1 MTRLAH
7 HLLACGFAN
16 LTACTAASL
25 HVPGDPV
32 GCDPMGGVVMGDLI
46 DPAGAS
52 TRFGAVTAT
61 FDAPD
66 LVTLTDGT
74 LSLILTISDTPR
86 EISLVFPGRPVF
98 ATTGKLV
105 VDEDTT
111 CHAGR
116 YDVFF
121 QYHGQLNGWFAVP

>member
-1 MTRLAH
+1 MTRLACSF
-7 HLLACGFAN
+7 LAL

-32 GCDPMGGVVMGDLI
+32 DCDPIGGEVTGDII
-46 DPAGAS
+46 DPAGAT
-52 TRFGAVTAT
+52 TRFGAVQAT
-61 FDAPD
+61 FDPPD

-74 LSLILTISDTPR
+74 LSVVIGINDTPR
-86 EISLVFPGRPVF
+86 EISLVFPGRAVF

-105 VDEDTT
+105 LDVDTTT

-121 QYHGQLNGWFAVP
+121 QYHGELTGWFAVP